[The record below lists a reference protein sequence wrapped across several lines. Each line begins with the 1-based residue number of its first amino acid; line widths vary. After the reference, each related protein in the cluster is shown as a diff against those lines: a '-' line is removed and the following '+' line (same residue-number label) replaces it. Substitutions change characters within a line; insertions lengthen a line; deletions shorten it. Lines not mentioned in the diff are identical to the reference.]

1 MVKNVDTKSPVFST
15 STAVAFSSTLWY
27 AGLVDITGVVEGG
40 REVFD
45 DGVDDATYLVG
56 LETGATKLVV
66 IRIDASTRL
75 PDRYAVLRANL
86 NWQETTPI
94 TGKSLFG
101 SAFSYPISGKW
112 RVFFASN
119 DGWGLFEL
127 MLPLTVPSS
136 CFNTGT
142 DSSTHTICKEKNAT
156 LVWRSNSD
164 SSANNDGLNCPANI
178 TVSSTFYPSPVPTTA
193 VPSMIPTAA
202 PTAVPTAEPTSV
214 PTTPPSPEPT
224 TPPTAEPLSLIHI

>member
-1 MVKNVDTKSPVFST
+1 MVGSDYYYTKSLGDAKTTVFLVKDVDTKSPVFST
-15 STAVAFSSTLWY
+15 STAVVFSSTLWY

-45 DGVDDATYLVG
+45 DGDDSATYLVG

-66 IRIDASTRL
+66 IRIDATTRL

-178 TVSSTFYPSPVPTTA
+178 TVSSTFYPSAMPTTA
-193 VPSMIPTAA
+193 VPSARPTAA
-202 PTAVPTAEPTSV
+202 VSYTHLTLPTKA
-214 PTTPPSPEPT
+214 
-224 TPPTAEPLSLIHI
+224 